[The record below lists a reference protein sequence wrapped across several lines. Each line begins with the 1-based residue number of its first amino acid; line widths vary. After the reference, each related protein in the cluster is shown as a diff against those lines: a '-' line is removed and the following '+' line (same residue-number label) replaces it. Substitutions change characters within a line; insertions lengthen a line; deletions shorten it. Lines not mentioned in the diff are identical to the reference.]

1 MTILHIGLAVV
12 VILIL
17 KWVTPDGA
25 EANVQALIYLVSA
38 IFFISAL
45 RGLSSPETARA
56 GNRYGIIGMA
66 LAIFTALIF
75 SQDMTWGWFFL
86 IILGVAIGGGIG
98 AVIANRIPMTA
109 MPQLVAAFHSLVG
122 LAAVFV
128 AAARPTEP
136 RKGNAKQ

>member
-75 SQDMTWGWFFL
+75 SQNMTW
-86 IILGVAIGGGIG
+86 
-98 AVIANRIPMTA
+98 
-109 MPQLVAAFHSLVG
+109 S
-122 LAAVFV
+122 
-128 AAARPTEP
+128 
-136 RKGNAKQ
+136 